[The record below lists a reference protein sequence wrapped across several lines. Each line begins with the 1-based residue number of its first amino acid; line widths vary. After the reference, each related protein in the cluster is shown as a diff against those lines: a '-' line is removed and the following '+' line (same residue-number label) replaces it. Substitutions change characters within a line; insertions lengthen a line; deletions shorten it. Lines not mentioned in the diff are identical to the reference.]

1 MSFYTEMQQTA
12 TDMLTEF
19 GQAVTLS
26 RQTVGAY
33 DTATGTSA
41 VTVTTQTGKGVLLD
55 YGTKDIDGTLILATD
70 KQLLLSVTGITVPI
84 VGDTA
89 TVNGIIYAIMR
100 IKDLSPA
107 GTSVMLDCNLR
118 VA

>member
-1 MSFYTEMQQTA
+1 MSFYEDMRQVA
-12 TDMLTEF
+12 TDSITEF

-26 RQTVGAY
+26 RQAVGAY
-33 DTATGTSA
+33 DPSTGTSV
-41 VTVTTQTGKGVLLD
+41 VTPTTQTGKGVLLD
-55 YGTKDIDGTLILATD
+55 YGTKDIDGTLILAGD
-70 KQLLLSVTGITVPI
+70 KQLLLSATSITAPI

-89 TVNGIIYAIMR
+89 TVNSTIYTIMN
-100 IKDLSPA
+100 IKDLNPA